1 MNINQFTKKSMEAV
15 NKCVDT
21 ANEFGHQE
29 LVPAQWMNA
38 L

>member
-29 LVPAQWMNA
+29 LVPAHLLHA